1 MLHPKQ
7 SVGPSN
13 AGAHLT
19 YFDDMNPIE
28 IKLLTKEDDR
38 DAVEFCREIYSEMG
52 WPEDGLGSSI
62 EEIFSEPGDAFVTL
76 KQSGEIIGTGGFL
89 RLSQEHALLKRFYL
103 AKRVR
108 GSGLA
113 APLFVD
119 LVDRA
124 RAMGYSMLLLD
135 VPSTNKRA
143 IRFYEKESMEEFFAV
158 SPHPRWEGSSP
169 ERQKTDRYFRLKL

>member
-1 MLHPKQ
+1 
-7 SVGPSN
+7 
-13 AGAHLT
+13 
-19 YFDDMNPIE
+19 MNPIE
-28 IKLLTKEDDR
+28 IKLLAKEDDR

-62 EEIFSEPGDAFVTL
+62 EEIFSESGDAVVTV

-89 RLSQEHALLKRFYL
+89 RLSKEHALLKRFYL

-108 GSGLA
+108 GGGLA
-113 APLFVD
+113 SPLFVD

-124 RAMGYSMLLLD
+124 RTMGYSMLLLD

-143 IRFYEKESMEEFFAV
+143 IRFYEKAGMEEFFDV
-158 SPHPRWEGSSP
+158 SPHPRWAGSSP
-169 ERQKTDRYFRLKL
+169 ERQKTDRYFRLRL